1 MLSVS
6 VTTVTLTVAAPI
18 SNIVI
23 SLVVSVAVEHHAY
36 LLSYLQLQLGSAAVE
51 GEGDCADHLHGPS
64 AQCFRCLQS
73 EVLQGSHLGQ
83 GIYQPL
89 CHGSVNFAFFPHH
102 QRDHCMSICD
112 Y

>member
-6 VTTVTLTVAAPI
+6 VTTVTVAAPI

-36 LLSYLQLQLGSAAVE
+36 LLSYLQLQLGSAAVK

-64 AQCFRCLQS
+64 AQRVRCLQS

-89 CHGSVNFAFFPHH
+89 CHGSFNFAFFPHH
-102 QRDHCMSICD
+102 
-112 Y
+112 